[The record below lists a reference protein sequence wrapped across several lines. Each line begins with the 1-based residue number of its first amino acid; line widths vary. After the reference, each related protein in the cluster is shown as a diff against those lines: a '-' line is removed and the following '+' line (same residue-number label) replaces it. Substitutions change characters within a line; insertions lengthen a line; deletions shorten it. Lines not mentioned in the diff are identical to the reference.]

1 MVKFIPRPTLAKLA
15 TAKEVE
21 IKGYL
26 QHKKLEFMIVN
37 SVVAKV
43 KSKVRVN
50 FPRWYFA
57 KRPMESSKSLKYQN
71 QVEGLLTIKDWLN
84 LEDSLVKTVV
94 VALCVMNVNSYIN

>member
-50 FPRWYFA
+50 FP
-57 KRPMESSKSLKYQN
+57 K
-71 QVEGLLTIKDWLN
+71 
-84 LEDSLVKTVV
+84 
-94 VALCVMNVNSYIN
+94 